1 MAINPKALRDEQRE
15 TFTRFYRWYEHYH
28 NMDGTPE
35 DWLEAVKASN
45 EAYLDCGGSRL
56 ALHLSI
62 ALIDAISDEQKRREA
77 ESIMTE
83 QTVMTDEDGRPV
95 IYP

>member
-1 MAINPKALRDEQRE
+1 MAVKIKALNDEQRE
-15 TFTRFYRWYEHYH
+15 TFTRFYRWYEKFHA
-28 NMDGTPE
+28 MDGTPE

-45 EAYLDCGGSRL
+45 EAYIDCGGSRL

-77 ESIMTE
+77 ESIRTE

-95 IYP
+95 TF